1 MQFGL
6 QFGSETE
13 ATKNLLARRRR
24 RRGEHPEGARRQ
36 VSRRI
41 DRAPATAVER
51 NMSGHSRSLTY
62 PSQDRVYG
70 LAMVRRSLRAGLW
83 LGLLAGMVW
92 ALRRAMLLRRVSE
105 SVEVSN
111 DPWSPITQPVAEP
124 VVASEKTW
132 VEPQDGACPATHP
145 IKVKLASGI
154 FHLPGM
160 LAYDR
165 TRPDRCYATEADA
178 IADGFV
184 KAKR

>member
-1 MQFGL
+1 
-6 QFGSETE
+6 
-13 ATKNLLARRRR
+13 
-24 RRGEHPEGARRQ
+24 
-36 VSRRI
+36 
-41 DRAPATAVER
+41 
-51 NMSGHSRSLTY
+51 MSGHSRSLTY
-62 PSQDRVYG
+62 RSQGREYG

-83 LGLLAGMVW
+83 LGLLMGMGW

-111 DPWSPITQPVAEP
+111 DPWSPIAQPVAEP
-124 VVASEKTW
+124 DPAAPTRTW
-132 VEPQDGACPATHP
+132 VEPQDGTCPATHP

-165 TRPDRCYATEADA
+165 TKPDRCYATEVDA
-178 IADGFV
+178 VADGFV